1 MDFFVFKVPN
11 ERSPVS
17 DVCVC
22 CCISRFKFSLAVS
35 FVRVLYANPH
45 FLASQT
51 FVSIWFPSHHISRQ
65 SDKLSHHMF
74 VYIPFS
80 ATSHFTKKS
89 TLPHHISTDR
99 AHLLCNCKCR
109 RDSPPTHRQTLSLS
123 SASSSLATTAS
134 LSLRAST
141 VALAGEH
148 VRSLGVPVGV

>member
-1 MDFFVFKVPN
+1 M
-11 ERSPVS
+11 STTMT
-17 DVCVC
+17 
-22 CCISRFKFSLAVS
+22 ISRFKFSLAVS

-65 SDKLSHHMF
+65 SGKLSHHMF

-80 ATSHFTKKS
+80 ATSHFTKKINIATS
-89 TLPHHISTDR
+89 HFHSSRTSPVQLQVPQGLAAELRDR
-99 AHLLCNCKCR
+99 YV
-109 RDSPPTHRQTLSLS
+109 HRQTLSLS

-148 VRSLGVPVGV
+148 VRSLGVPVGA